1 MRARDPGRD
10 GRDGEGKRDPHND
23 WRAWTG
29 FTAMAVGMFMA
40 ILDIQIVASS
50 LPDIQAALSLPTA
63 RLSWIQTVYLIT
75 EIIAIP
81 LTGFLTRALS
91 TRVLFVGA
99 ILGFVASSLLC
110 AAATGFWSLIIGRAL
125 QGFCGG
131 AIIPIVFAA
140 AFRMIT
146 RARQA
151 HATALAGMLAMLAP
165 TLGPALGGYIT
176 ETYSWHYLF
185 LINLPPGLAVA
196 ALVVLLVDL
205 DRPDWRLLR
214 RIDVPALLLLA
225 VFLAS
230 LEIALKQGPERG
242 WDDGWTIGLSLL
254 CLASGVGVALR
265 CLVALEPLVELRSFA
280 DRCFT
285 IGCLYSFT
293 LGMGLYGS
301 VYVMPLFL
309 GLVRQHSA
317 LEIGEIM
324 MVTGVAQLLVAP
336 VAAWLETHTAPR
348 PLTFVGYALFAA
360 GLAANG
366 FMTFDTDFAGLF
378 WPQLL
383 RGAAI
388 MLCLL
393 PTTQLALGSLPLP
406 LVANA
411 SGLFNMM
418 RNLGGAIGLALI
430 DTVIERRAPAHAAAL
445 AAQLQ
450 AGSREAAALV
460 GLSLDRFHGVPIG
473 PVDQATRDM
482 VAPLIER
489 AGLVA
494 AFNDCWLALGAILA
508 LSLLFLPLMRA
519 PKAAV
524 RRTKPE

>member
-1 MRARDPGRD
+1 
-10 GRDGEGKRDPHND
+10 
-23 WRAWTG
+23 
-29 FTAMAVGMFMA
+29 
-40 ILDIQIVASS
+40 
-50 LPDIQAALSLPTA
+50 
-63 RLSWIQTVYLIT
+63 
-75 EIIAIP
+75 
-81 LTGFLTRALS
+81 
-91 TRVLFVGA
+91 
-99 ILGFVASSLLC
+99 
-110 AAATGFWSLIIGRAL
+110 
-125 QGFCGG
+125 
-131 AIIPIVFAA
+131 
-140 AFRMIT
+140 
-146 RARQA
+146 
-151 HATALAGMLAMLAP
+151 
-165 TLGPALGGYIT
+165 
-176 ETYSWHYLF
+176 
-185 LINLPPGLAVA
+185 
-196 ALVVLLVDL
+196 
-205 DRPDWRLLR
+205 
-214 RIDVPALLLLA
+214 
-225 VFLAS
+225 
-230 LEIALKQGPERG
+230 
-242 WDDGWTIGLSLL
+242 
-254 CLASGVGVALR
+254 VALR

-324 MVTGVAQLLVAP
+324 MVTGVAQLMVAP
-336 VAAWLETHTAPR
+336 VAAWLETRTAPR

-494 AFNDCWLALGAILA
+494 AFNDCWLALSAILA